1 MNEPEYTSLGMWVA
15 GGVMSLIGWVLRRNV
30 NRMDE
35 HDARLSELEKSSIND
50 DKLERTI
57 ARIESKID
65 QTQTIVR
72 AEIGE
77 LHRRIDDV
85 VRPR

>member
-57 ARIESKID
+57 TRIESKID

-77 LHRRIDDV
+77 LHRRIDDM

>member
-35 HDARLSELEKSSIND
+35 HDVRLSELEKSSIND

-57 ARIESKID
+57 TRIESKID
-65 QTQTIVR
+65 QTQTIVQ